1 MIKMKVST
9 KIDLSGLK
17 KLQRQL
23 RNVSVDVGYINS
35 KDHWYSEVPVAQ
47 VAANLHYWSPWN
59 DTFML
64 SESKVNQV
72 NNIVR
77 TELQKLGALSITQ
90 VATCVGE
97 RAVKQIEVNIQSVT
111 SPPNSKDWADVKT
124 FNKPLVFGSR
134 TGDEPNLISELTFKV
149 G

>member
-1 MIKMKVST
+1 MIKMRVST
-9 KIDLSGLK
+9 KVDLSGLK

-23 RNVSVDVGYINS
+23 RNVSVDVGYIDS

-47 VAANLHYWSPWN
+47 VAANLHYWSPWR

-64 SESKVNQV
+64 SESRVGQI
-72 NNIVR
+72 NNILQS
-77 TELQKLGALSITQ
+77 ELSKLGVVSIAQ
-90 VATCVGE
+90 IATCVGE
-97 RAVKQIEVNIQSVT
+97 KAVKQIEVNIKNVS
-111 SPPNSKDWADVKT
+111 SPPNSQAWADVKG
-124 FNKPLVFGSR
+124 FNDPLVFGSR